1 LILVLL
7 AGFWKLAAGN
17 CSGSNLS
24 RQYVDNRKVEEAV
37 RSLLEGV
44 GEDPEREGLKE
55 TPRRVAQMYAEI
67 FSGLGVDPRKELRL
81 YSTQNQDEMILVR
94 DIPFYSVCEHHLLPF
109 VGKAHVAY
117 IPSNNQITGFSSL
130 VRVVEAMAKRPQL
143 QERLTTEIADI
154 MVEVMHPLGVL
165 VVIEA
170 EHLCM
175 TMRGVKKPGSLTV
188 TSAMRGIMRKEA
200 TRAEAFALI
209 KSGK

>member
-1 LILVLL
+1 L
-7 AGFWKLAAGN
+7 
-17 CSGSNLS
+17 
-24 RQYVDNRKVEEAV
+24 VDNQKIEEAV
-37 RSLLEGV
+37 RALLEAV
-44 GEDPEREGLKE
+44 GEDPQREGLRD
-55 TPRRVAQMYAEI
+55 TPGRVAQMYTEV
-67 FSGLGVDPRKELRL
+67 FSGLGVDPRQELRL
-81 YSTQNQDEMILVR
+81 YSTRNQDEMILVR
-94 DIPFYSVCEHHLLPF
+94 DIPFYSICEHHLLPF

-130 VRVVEAMAKRPQL
+130 VRVVETMAKRPQL

-154 MVEVMHPLGVL
+154 LMEVLNPLGVL

-175 TMRGVKKPGSLTV
+175 TMRGVKKPGSITT

-200 TRAEAFALI
+200 TRAEAFSLI